1 MGKRYASDNYAKP
14 VSASLDQNAVNEL
27 VKKAI
32 KTWKEEYECEIAAL
46 KVEIQ
51 EVKDSQQF
59 ISTKYETLKTN
70 YDSLMATNKQ
80 QAEEIKRLKILSNEL
95 ETRVVKEGQKVE
107 SLEQYGRKL
116 NLEITGVPV
125 KDEENTND
133 IVVEIAKL
141 ANVDL
146 SLDQISTSHRL
157 PVKPKRPSN
166 NENVSPA
173 PPPIIVRFISR
184 NVRNTLYVNRQNL
197 RQADFK
203 TFSVEGTSS
212 VYVNENLT
220 RYRKKLFWSAK
231 QKVKSSRFKY
241 IWTADGNI
249 FLKKS
254 DQSHSLMIKSEKDLE
269 LIK

>member
-1 MGKRYASDNYAKP
+1 MGKRYASDKYAKP
-14 VSASLDQNAVNEL
+14 VTASLDQNAVNEL

-59 ISTKYETLKTN
+59 ISTKYETLNTD

-80 QAEEIKRLKILSNEL
+80 EAEEIKRLKILSNEL
-95 ETRVVKEGQKVE
+95 ETRVVKEGEKVE

-146 SLDQISTSHRL
+146 SRD
-157 PVKPKRPSN
+157 
-166 NENVSPA
+166 
-173 PPPIIVRFISR
+173 
-184 NVRNTLYVNRQNL
+184 
-197 RQADFK
+197 
-203 TFSVEGTSS
+203 
-212 VYVNENLT
+212 
-220 RYRKKLFWSAK
+220 
-231 QKVKSSRFKY
+231 
-241 IWTADGNI
+241 
-249 FLKKS
+249 
-254 DQSHSLMIKSEKDLE
+254 
-269 LIK
+269 

>member
-1 MGKRYASDNYAKP
+1 MGKRYASDKYAKP
-14 VSASLDQNAVNEL
+14 VSASHDQNAINKL
-27 VKKAI
+27 LKAI

-46 KVEIQ
+46 KLEIQ

-59 ISTKYETLKTN
+59 IYTKYETLKTD

-80 QAEEIKRLKILSNEL
+80 QAEEIKRLKALSNES
-95 ETRVVKEGQKVE
+95 ETRVVKEGEKVE
-107 SLEQYGRKL
+107 SSEQYDRKL

-125 KDEENTND
+125 KDEESD

-146 SLDQISTSHRL
+146 SRDQISTSQRL
-157 PVKPKRPSN
+157 PVKPKQPSN

-173 PPPIIVRFISR
+173 LPPIIVRFISR

-212 VYVNENLT
+212 VCVNKNLT
-220 RYRKKLFWSAK
+220 RYRKSYFGVLSK
-231 QKVKSSRFKY
+231 R
-241 IWTADGNI
+241 
-249 FLKKS
+249 
-254 DQSHSLMIKSEKDLE
+254 
-269 LIK
+269 

>member
-1 MGKRYASDNYAKP
+1 ML

-32 KTWKEEYECEIAAL
+32 KTWKAEYECEIAVL

-59 ISTKYETLKTN
+59 ISTTRKYETLKTD

-80 QAEEIKRLKILSNEL
+80 QAEEIKRLKTLSNNL
-95 ETRVVKEGQKVE
+95 ETRVVKQVEKVE

-116 NLEITGVPV
+116 TLEITGVTV

-133 IVVEIAKL
+133 IVVKIAKL

-146 SLDQISTSHRL
+146 SRDQISTSHRL
-157 PVKPKRPSN
+157 QVKPKRPSN
-166 NENVSPA
+166 NENISPA
-173 PPPIIVRFISR
+173 PPPIIVCFICR
-184 NVRNTLYVNRQNL
+184 NVQNTLYANRQNL
-197 RQADFK
+197 QQADFK

-220 RYRKKLFWSAK
+220 RYTKKLFWSAK
-231 QKVKSSRFKY
+231 QKVKFSRFKY

-249 FLKKS
+249 FV
-254 DQSHSLMIKSEKDLE
+254 
-269 LIK
+269 